1 MNHSSGSSVQ
11 IEIFPPENMKNKR
24 FYTKEAKLLNLTLL
38 VIYHRNHGIFCFVV
52 GDDLERSFEV
62 TGDDKMTISK
72 LREIIYE
79 KNKND
84 YKSINARNLDLWKV
98 DIPGDTANV
107 KLKTLQSRSRDVDKE
122 NISIQEIEVKSC
134 LHLVIL
140 ATSLNQGLIDI
151 SRKITDLGYL
161 PRQDGLGDLVSCLAK
176 RLEEKRVILVQAP
189 PYSGKTSLSKLL
201 ENYLVVNSS
210 KLLGVLRVSLALLLL
225 WGLSV
230 GKNCEYDTFCEVW
243 EKIVGVEWCE
253 WVGQCRKVPSIL
265 IIDEAQKIYKDM
277 NEADES
283 MKNTGT
289 AIAFWDTIKMCLQW
303 SNLSVI
309 MFAAYGYNTNLYYQ

>member
-1 MNHSSGSSVQ
+1 MV
-11 IEIFPPENMKNKR
+11 F
-24 FYTKEAKLLNLTLL
+24 
-38 VIYHRNHGIFCFVV
+38 FCFVV

-62 TGDDKMTISK
+62 TGDDKMTKSK

-79 KNKND
+79 KIIKVLMPETWI
-84 YKSINARNLDLWKV
+84 YGRNR
-98 DIPGDTANV
+98 GE
-107 KLKTLQSRSRDVDKE
+107 KLSPFSD
-122 NISIQEIEVKSC
+122 
-134 LHLVIL
+134 L
-140 ATSLNQGLIDI
+140 ATSLSMTPRKSALSYNRHCSPPLVNQGLTDI

-161 PRQDGLGDLVSCLAK
+161 PRQDGLGGTSLNKSEQNAFTVEGISLTHPDTNQRSDLVSCLAK

-189 PYSGKTSLSKLL
+189 PYSGKTLLSQLL

-210 KLLGVLRVSLALLLL
+210 KLLRGLRVSLALLLL

-265 IIDEAQKIYKDM
+265 IIDEVQKIYKDM

-283 MKNTGT
+283 MMNTGT

-309 MFAAYGYNTNLYYQ
+309 RFAAYGYSTNLYYQ